1 MKPYRFPF
9 EKRYRGVYT
18 SK

>member
-1 MKPYRFPF
+1 MKVYWFPL
-9 EKRYRGVYT
+9 ERRYRGVYT